1 VLRASYETPLLHEG
15 VRLHPPREPLAEGGR
30 FWIGANH
37 EPVYGP
43 PDPRRQLNLL
53 PDEPQF
59 AAARRAADN
68 YAPTFEGVQVFGH
81 APSVYLRD
89 PVSGRHYSSNWLV
102 DENGAVLSPF
112 DFARRLGDDAVD
124 GPIVILS
131 CRLGDDYLQA
141 LADATGRSVYN
152 PPDLVASFVNNGRL
166 TLDVGRVAPDAQGRL
181 PTMAQADSIPLR
193 AFTPGEVRASEA
205 SFAQPAQVGDREGTV
220 PTLTAPHLQ
229 QRPPV
234 YRGDGFQGYWGGFD
248 PAHPQARIDELQR
261 VQQQAILAADV
272 GHPGHALNVANPG
285 SHGVP
290 GWRDISGDANALQVF
305 GLAPADLQPPGSR
318 FVARL
323 YVTDTGYV
331 GPAMKPQLVFRGTAR
346 GVAREDW
353 SNNLRQAVG
362 RPTPYYQHAKNIG
375 QRLAASGAD
384 VELVGHSLGGGLA
397 SAAALVSGRPATTF
411 DASGLS
417 RRARAALADGGT
429 PLHEDAAIQA
439 WHVDGELLTQ
449 LQRRTPLALAEGEP
463 NPVPAQ
469 PALGSRSRVPG
480 VEAGRRHLIG
490 SMQAG
495 LDSLLVHVRARA
507 DTWPAGA
514 SPVHAPGRSTQPFGR
529 FGGTEADMRTQLDTL
544 LAATHANAGEIHALA
559 REAQLIRDV
568 AAQSRGDG
576 VLPLYSR
583 DRRRLLH
590 EFEQRFREGTPAD
603 RQPQGLAQLDAQAA
617 LVADRLK
624 AHGIDLRVHDGYV
637 REKLL
642 AGPDTAPPPATPAPV
657 VPPTR
662 REKVVGGLKTFGH
675 QVASWTYGPAMVGAG
690 ILVKGPSFLSGE
702 FFQKM
707 ALFNRTRTGAV
718 NGGSAAWGR
727 MRENALRGVMKGE
740 SFEQAAVHLDRIAG
754 WRGDAMGLTR
764 ATKRGDVLA
773 LRENLHA
780 VHEARQQL
788 LALERSEPAGSQ
800 RVVDARKA
808 VETAQAAYRKTPLG
822 SRTMSYNH
830 PLGSPVRN
838 VSLAV
843 SAASIVSFLTMHRFG
858 IGYPSMNLAQKLVLA
873 SPSAMLLGVQ
883 ARYMVAQAR
892 SLADRANTALKAA
905 ETRAFWRQAWPYPAV
920 ITGDVTTAIM
930 GFSSGHHVE
939 GAAYAARAVLNTALW
954 RLVMKRAQRIP
965 DGQPQPWWYKVP
977 GLNQVLH
984 PKEALNPT
992 VKHWTTVAVVGGLL
1006 AASGTAYLAHPKA
1019 DGVAPTTPPDPDPT
1033 PTPTPTPSV
1042 TPTDPATTT
1051 PGPTTGSTVPGG
1063 SPDPSAPTTSPS
1075 GTHPSPGRTTRTPP
1089 RNVPITAG
1097 VADRGPSLWQAA
1109 QTQRD
1114 ALLTDE
1120 HRQRIAA
1127 EGLGGPAQT
1136 VLALSELLQ
1145 RQRRQQVSV

>member
-1 VLRASYETPLLHEG
+1 
-15 VRLHPPREPLAEGGR
+15 
-30 FWIGANH
+30 
-37 EPVYGP
+37 
-43 PDPRRQLNLL
+43 
-53 PDEPQF
+53 
-59 AAARRAADN
+59 
-68 YAPTFEGVQVFGH
+68 
-81 APSVYLRD
+81 
-89 PVSGRHYSSNWLV
+89 
-102 DENGAVLSPF
+102 
-112 DFARRLGDDAVD
+112 
-124 GPIVILS
+124 
-131 CRLGDDYLQA
+131 
-141 LADATGRSVYN
+141 
-152 PPDLVASFVNNGRL
+152 
-166 TLDVGRVAPDAQGRL
+166 
-181 PTMAQADSIPLR
+181 M
-193 AFTPGEVRASEA
+193 
-205 SFAQPAQVGDREGTV
+205 
-220 PTLTAPHLQ
+220 
-229 QRPPV
+229 
-234 YRGDGFQGYWGGFD
+234 
-248 PAHPQARIDELQR
+248 
-261 VQQQAILAADV
+261 
-272 GHPGHALNVANPG
+272 
-285 SHGVP
+285 
-290 GWRDISGDANALQVF
+290 
-305 GLAPADLQPPGSR
+305 
-318 FVARL
+318 
-323 YVTDTGYV
+323 
-331 GPAMKPQLVFRGTAR
+331 
-346 GVAREDW
+346 
-353 SNNLRQAVG
+353 
-362 RPTPYYQHAKNIG
+362 
-375 QRLAASGAD
+375 
-384 VELVGHSLGGGLA
+384 
-397 SAAALVSGRPATTF
+397 
-411 DASGLS
+411 
-417 RRARAALADGGT
+417 
-429 PLHEDAAIQA
+429 
-439 WHVDGELLTQ
+439 
-449 LQRRTPLALAEGEP
+449 
-463 NPVPAQ
+463 
-469 PALGSRSRVPG
+469 
-480 VEAGRRHLIG
+480 
-490 SMQAG
+490 
-495 LDSLLVHVRARA
+495 
-507 DTWPAGA
+507 
-514 SPVHAPGRSTQPFGR
+514 
-529 FGGTEADMRTQLDTL
+529 
-544 LAATHANAGEIHALA
+544 
-559 REAQLIRDV
+559 
-568 AAQSRGDG
+568 
-576 VLPLYSR
+576 
-583 DRRRLLH
+583 
-590 EFEQRFREGTPAD
+590 
-603 RQPQGLAQLDAQAA
+603 
-617 LVADRLK
+617 ADRLK

-662 REKVVGGLKTFGH
+662 REKVVGGLKRFGH

-764 ATKRGDVLA
+764 ATKRGDVMA

-780 VHEARQQL
+780 VHEARQEL

-800 RVVDARKA
+800 RVADARTA
-808 VETAQAAYRKTPLG
+808 VEAAQAAYRKTPLG

-830 PLGSPVRN
+830 PLGNPVRN

-858 IGYPSMNLAQKLVLA
+858 IGYPSMNLTQKLILA

-920 ITGDVTTAIM
+920 ITGDVTTAVM

-1019 DGVAPTTPPDPDPT
+1019 DGVAPATPPDPDPT
-1033 PTPTPTPSV
+1033 PTPTL
-1042 TPTDPATTT
+1042 TPTDPATTPPA

-1063 SPDPSAPTTSPS
+1063 SPDPDPSAPTTSPP

-1097 VADRGPSLWQAA
+1097 IADRGPSLWQAA
-1109 QTQRD
+1109 QAQRD